1 MTGIRLCTAKILC
14 ILMLFTIF
22 SCPVS
27 ALSKGKDTSIRSM
40 EEYERIIGS
49 AVLPENFVP
58 YEKVQMLGQLK
69 RLVIRYQEREDNGAV
84 SYIVN
89 PGYFGYYFKDA
100 EGMECRWYL
109 EITEE
114 EPDYFSL
121 IPSVNA
127 VPDENNLHDFYPKD
141 VCQYHM
147 TICK

>member
-1 MTGIRLCTAKILC
+1 MRNRMTGIRLCTAKILC

-69 RLVIRYQEREDNGAV
+69 RLVIRYQEREDNGTV

-114 EPDYFSL
+114 EAAVSL
-121 IPSVNA
+121 SNSREINTLS
-127 VPDENNLHDFYPKD
+127 NNGAFLSSLDKSPP
-141 VCQYHM
+141 
-147 TICK
+147 